1 LEVVKGNVVASDQ
14 STGEENVALLD
25 LKLEEQN
32 FFSSEIRIQN
42 LCIKQ
47 FMWIKVDKDYNL

>member
-1 LEVVKGNVVASDQ
+1 LEVVKGNVVASDK

-32 FFSSEIRIQN
+32 FFSS
-42 LCIKQ
+42 
-47 FMWIKVDKDYNL
+47 